1 MSTAAPALTL
11 VDTYAAA
18 VATGIRPGTI
28 RVLLHRGK
36 LAAHGHDH
44 TGRTL
49 VALEDVTAYAQR
61 RAAA

>member
-1 MSTAAPALTL
+1 MSTTPTL
-11 VDTYAAA
+11 VDAYAASA
-18 VATGIRPGTI
+18 ATGIKPGTI

-36 LAAHGHDH
+36 LAAHGRDH
-44 TGRTL
+44 AGRTL